1 MLISSPFEVPD
12 YAEFIHVWRHFDLN
26 NFDNH
31 DDNGTVRP
39 DAVYIEL
46 RNADTGVVVFVLDSW
61 EALGTSENFDTIGR
75 NFVNIS
81 RFKGMNLQLALNVIG
96 HKNEVIDECT
106 DGNDDDALVQIDDI
120 YFTDANQNKIKPS
133 FDYANIMS
141 RIHPGDYE
149 SYFGIQEEIEGISL
163 DKMDLIS
170 NMTYQQLKFLWEF
183 PYGKD
188 FRITLFNQT

>member
-1 MLISSPFEVPD
+1 MIRVNLLQVKRKKKAKPLPAFVVLGVIMAVLTGLAVGFV
-12 YAEFIHVWRHFDLN
+12 FIGQSKKIDSLN
-26 NFDNH
+26 S
-31 DDNGTVRP
+31 
-39 DAVYIEL
+39 IK
-46 RNADTGVVVFVLDSW
+46 
-61 EALGTSENFDTIGR
+61 I
-75 NFVNIS
+75 
-81 RFKGMNLQLALNVIG
+81 
-96 HKNEVIDECT
+96 
-106 DGNDDDALVQIDDI
+106 
-120 YFTDANQNKIKPS
+120 ANQNKIKPS

-183 PYGKD
+183 HYGKD